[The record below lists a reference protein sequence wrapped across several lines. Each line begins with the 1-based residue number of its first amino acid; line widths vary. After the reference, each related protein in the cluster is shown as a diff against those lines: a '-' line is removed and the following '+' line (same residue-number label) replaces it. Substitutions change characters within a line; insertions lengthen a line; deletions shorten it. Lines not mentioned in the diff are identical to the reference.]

1 MRSSNR
7 LQRSE
12 QLLAQNGPAK
22 SQRYAQ
28 QQPPRLFQGQQQL
41 VQNEPAQPAPPPQP
55 QPQVQPAPQP
65 TVPSDDVLLLLI
77 RSTLIALNQA
87 NVTGNYSV
95 LRDLAAPSFREA
107 NSLEKLTQI
116 FARMRQRNL
125 DLAPIL
131 LIQPKLYRKAEITPK
146 GMLRITGFFEID
158 PERVNFDL
166 LYQPVQGRWRLFG
179 ISANASEPRQ
189 PPTSLPIEAEPSEA
203 APPAKSTAAPA
214 STPEKPNPP
223 EAGGGAP
230 KSPPKTEID
239 VRDRLDNPP
248 SPPPEDE
255 EPKEKSFWNP
265 FAR

>member
-1 MRSSNR
+1 MVRCTITN
-7 LQRSE
+7 
-12 QLLAQNGPAK
+12 P
-22 SQRYAQ
+22 
-28 QQPPRLFQGQQQL
+28 
-41 VQNEPAQPAPPPQP
+41 
-55 QPQVQPAPQP
+55 
-65 TVPSDDVLLLLI
+65 VLLLLI

-116 FARMRQRNL
+116 FARIRQRNL

-179 ISANASEPRQ
+179 ISANASEPQQ
-189 PPTSLPIEAEPSEA
+189 PPTSLPIEDAQPPEA
-203 APPAKSTAAPA
+203 APPAKSTAAPN

-230 KSPPKTEID
+230 KSPPKTETD

-248 SPPPEDE
+248 SPPPEEDM
-255 EPKEKSFWNP
+255 PKGKSSWNP
-265 FAR
+265 FDR